1 MAQDSNN
8 NKANATSKDIKAIVH
23 HDTAGLDEAIHF
35 ERSLTFLQA
44 CTLYPSA
51 ILWSAF
57 VSMGVIMLAFDPQL
71 LGNLYAMPQFR
82 KDFGYLYKHEYI
94 IRAPWQTGLSM
105 GNPVGQ
111 VVGALIAGYPMERF
125 GRKWTFG
132 ACVALTACLI
142 FIQFFAR
149 SLQVLLV
156 GELLGGLVLGCYAVI
171 APAYSSEVCPMALRG
186 VLTSYVNLCFVI
198 GQLLGNA
205 VCAGT
210 SKLSNHWAYS
220 IPFALQKGKLDEA
233 EMVLRR
239 LASDK
244 VDVGKTLTVIV
255 ETDRL
260 EQELEMGSTYW
271 DCFRGV
277 NLRRTEISMGVYCTQ
292 VLSGIYLIN
301 YGTYFFQLAGLDNDE
316 AFDIGI
322 GFKAVGFLGTI
333 ISWPLLIR
341 YGRRKIF
348 NTGLLVLVVL
358 QIIIGILDC
367 IPGRPSGVI
376 WTESSLM
383 LVWNFFYDIS
393 VGPVCFVIIS
403 ETSATRVRS
412 NSIALATA
420 AQGALGCVMTV
431 AIPYMINPDQ
441 ANMQG
446 KLGFFFGGLAAMCL
460 VWSYLRVPETSGR
473 TYEELDILF
482 ERKVGA
488 KQFQEYVIESE
499 GVD

>member
-1 MAQDSNN
+1 MLCRHCTCLLVRGVPDGFEGG
-8 NKANATSKDIKAIVH
+8 V
-23 HDTAGLDEAIHF
+23 DELC
-35 ERSLTFLQA
+35 ELVL
-44 CTLYPSA
+44 CY
-51 ILWSAF
+51 WS
-57 VSMGVIMLAFDPQL
+57 
-71 LGNLYAMPQFR
+71 
-82 KDFGYLYKHEYI
+82 
-94 IRAPWQTGLSM
+94 
-105 GNPVGQ
+105 
-111 VVGALIAGYPMERF
+111 VVGERCMC
-125 GRKWTFG
+125 WNEQ
-132 ACVALTACLI
+132 VE
-142 FIQFFAR
+142 Q
-149 SLQVLLV
+149 SLGVFNSV
-156 GELLGGLVLGCYAVI
+156 CAAVILVLGYTVGA
-171 APAYSSEVCPMALRG
+171 G
-186 VLTSYVNLCFVI
+186 V
-198 GQLLGNA
+198 G
-205 VCAGT
+205 AGK
-210 SKLSNHWAYS
+210 SVVVGR
-220 IPFALQKGKLDEA
+220 KGKLDEA

-316 AFDIGI
+316 AFDMGI
-322 GFKAVGFLGTI
+322 GFKGKALSSLLVSLHCFMLKTHSSTAVGFLGTI

>member
-1 MAQDSNN
+1 MAKPHKADATTTKATALVQQHDS
-8 NKANATSKDIKAIVH
+8 A
-23 HDTAGLDEAIHF
+23 LDEAINF
-35 ERSLTFLQA
+35 ERSLSFLQA

-51 ILWSAF
+51 IFWSAF

-82 KDFGYLYKHEYI
+82 KDFGYLYQGDLYI
-94 IRAPWQTGLSM
+94 ISAPWQTGLSM

-132 ACVALTACLI
+132 TCVALTGCLI

-171 APAYSSEVCPMALRG
+171 APAYSSEVCPMAIRG

-198 GQLLGNA
+198 GQLLGNS

-210 SKLSNHWAYS
+210 SKLSDHWAYS
-220 IPFALQKGKLDEA
+220 IPFALQWFWCLVILPGLVWVPESPWWLVRKGRLDEA

-239 LASDK
+239 LASEK
-244 VDVGKTLTVIV
+244 VDVVKTLAVIV

-301 YGTYFFQLAGLDNDE
+301 YGTYFFQLAGLDTDE
-316 AFDIGI
+316 AFNMGI
-322 GFKAVGFLGTI
+322 GFLGKST
-333 ISWPLLIR
+333 
-341 YGRRKIF
+341 
-348 NTGLLVLVVL
+348 
-358 QIIIGILDC
+358 DC
-367 IPGRPSGVI
+367 YYLFIN
-376 WTESSLM
+376 SL
-383 LVWNFFYDIS
+383 
-393 VGPVCFVIIS
+393 
-403 ETSATRVRS
+403 
-412 NSIALATA
+412 
-420 AQGALGCVMTV
+420 
-431 AIPYMINPDQ
+431 
-441 ANMQG
+441 
-446 KLGFFFGGLAAMCL
+446 
-460 VWSYLRVPETSGR
+460 
-473 TYEELDILF
+473 
-482 ERKVGA
+482 
-488 KQFQEYVIESE
+488 
-499 GVD
+499 